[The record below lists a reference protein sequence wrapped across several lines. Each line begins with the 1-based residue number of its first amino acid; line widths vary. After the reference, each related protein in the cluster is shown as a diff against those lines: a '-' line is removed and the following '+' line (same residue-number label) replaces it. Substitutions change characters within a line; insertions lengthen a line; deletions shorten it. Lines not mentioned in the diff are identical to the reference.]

1 MDQAAW
7 EKGPFQRALSEGADL
22 PSTGETEFER
32 PRGVHSIQVR
42 EGFTNVRVYGL
53 SEPLPQARIDVLAA
67 VAEHGVSIDF
77 LKFTPDGLSFVV
89 PDSDQPAA
97 SAALQSKGAM
107 QEAKGDRCV
116 VTAHAVNMRD
126 EEGLI
131 ARLVSAAIAS
141 GTEIDH
147 MGDMHDRVLFVV
159 SKTDVGKLE
168 EALRTGSQ
176 EEQA

>member
-1 MDQAAW
+1 MDQATW
-7 EKGPFQRALSEGADL
+7 EKGPFQRALSEGANI

-32 PRGVHSIQVR
+32 PRGVDKIQVR
-42 EGFTNVRVYGL
+42 DGFTNVRVVGL
-53 SEPLPQARIDVLAA
+53 REPLPQARIDVLTS
-67 VAEHGVSIDF
+67 VAGQGVSIDF

-89 PDSDQPAA
+89 PDSVRPAVDQ
-97 SAALQSKGAM
+97 ALLAVGAQ

-126 EEGLI
+126 EAGLL
-131 ARLVSAAIAS
+131 ARLVSTAIAS

-159 SKTDVGKLE
+159 DKNDVAKLQAALKTGF
-168 EALRTGSQ
+168 Q

>member
-1 MDQAAW
+1 MDQATW
-7 EKGPFQRALSEGADL
+7 EKGPFQRALSEGANI

-42 EGFTNVRVYGL
+42 DGFTNVRVFGL
-53 SEPLPQARIDVLAA
+53 SEPLPEARIAVLAA
-67 VAEHGVSIDF
+67 VAEQGVSLDF

-89 PDSDQPAA
+89 PDSDRAA
-97 SAALQSKGAM
+97 VGQALVGIGAE
-107 QEAKGDRCV
+107 QEAKGDLSV

-131 ARLVSAAIAS
+131 ARLVSTAIAS

-159 SKTDVGKLE
+159 GKSDVAKLE
-168 EALRTGSQ
+168 SALKAGYQ